1 MRRCFTFCLKG
12 TSANDLYSEAPCELH
27 PLSAYK
33 DIQGNIWGVGN
44 GNLWW
49 FNATNL
55 SWSLLPMPNHTSS
68 SGPWKVACVD
78 PRRYVAI
85 IGRNVTLVLHLPWQH
100 WQFGD
105 TDDINV
111 GYIDQDATWCTHGFL
126 FAADPLKET
135 LYLLDAEEARWTIRD
150 DSQVIPYVNWSTPYG
165 IINAWDGYNDE
176 YIMVGKFGGNYRV
189 MYTNASAI
197 DWVTMCEN
205 NSSNLWP
212 DFSETSEGH
221 SLAWKMGSDHL
232 WLWKEDKGRKELWSF
247 GYKSNKWQRGNRAF
261 ESRLPPLDTVLTGWE
276 NGKRYC
282 VLKRSS
288 DCTSQYAMSQIECWT
303 EAEILSTKS
312 ESENLVQSPR
322 LTTSATTTQ
331 PKQKNHSTLKPGKDN
346 HESNYTSTT
355 RVISAPTT
363 STEISTTSK
372 KSIPESP
379 MKPVV
384 TKFGS
389 DANRKSDRGPGVVAV
404 PSKEKPWHEH
414 NSVFGSVIFFGTS
427 ITIFGLFGLFWCTR
441 KCVHFPKEALLLRD
455 PPSVRYT
462 AIPDSLG
469 YDSRKVTPAT
479 YTVIPDS
486 MA

>member
-1 MRRCFTFCLKG
+1 MGCWFQNHNGTFWVVYCSPNPSGHCHCHWFMGKG

-78 PRRYVAI
+78 PRRY
-85 IGRNVTLVLHLPWQH
+85 TKMLPGALMD
-100 WQFGD
+100 F
-105 TDDINV
+105 
-111 GYIDQDATWCTHGFL
+111 F

-135 LYLLDAEEARWTIRD
+135 LYLLDASEARWTIRD

-165 IINAWDGYNDE
+165 IINAWDGYNGE

-189 MYTNASAI
+189 MYTNASEI
-197 DWVTMCEN
+197 DWVTMSEN
-205 NSSNLWP
+205 NSSSLWP
-212 DFSETSEGH
+212 DFGETGEGH

-261 ESRLPPLDTVLTGWE
+261 ESKLPPLDNVLTGWE

-282 VLKRSS
+282 ILKRSS

-303 EAEILSTKS
+303 EAEILPTKS

-322 LTTSATTTQ
+322 LTTISTTIQ
-331 PKQKNHSTLKPGKDN
+331 PKQKIHSTLKPGKIIMN
-346 HESNYTSTT
+346 
-355 RVISAPTT
+355 PT
-363 STEISTTSK
+363 I
-372 KSIPESP
+372 
-379 MKPVV
+379 
-384 TKFGS
+384 
-389 DANRKSDRGPGVVAV
+389 
-404 PSKEKPWHEH
+404 
-414 NSVFGSVIFFGTS
+414 
-427 ITIFGLFGLFWCTR
+427 
-441 KCVHFPKEALLLRD
+441 LLLLELSLLQQPQLKFQR
-455 PPSVRYT
+455 PP
-462 AIPDSLG
+462 
-469 YDSRKVTPAT
+469 RKASPNLQ
-479 YTVIPDS
+479 
-486 MA
+486 